1 MVRSFARL
9 LRKLGLRA
17 RVVAPG
23 ARAQAELLHLRPL
36 LAHPEPYFRALR
48 RLDPQL
54 ARAAARVPVDPD
66 PERTAEDWATLD
78 TTLVERARVVPLGYD
93 EDATLLSARIDAEN
107 CFRAHPEFGA
117 DLSSFCLE

>member
-1 MVRSFARL
+1 M
-9 LRKLGLRA
+9 
-17 RVVAPG
+17 VAPG
-23 ARAQAELLHLRPL
+23 APAQAELLHLRPL

-107 CFRAHPEFGA
+107 CFRPHPEFGA